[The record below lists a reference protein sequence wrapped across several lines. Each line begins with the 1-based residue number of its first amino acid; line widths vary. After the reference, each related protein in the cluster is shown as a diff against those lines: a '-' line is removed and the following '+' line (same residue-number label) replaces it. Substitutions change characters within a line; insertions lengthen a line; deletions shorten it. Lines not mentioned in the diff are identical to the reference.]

1 MNMIHARL
9 ASTGWLTSLTVAAL
23 LAVAGCGGSTGSA
36 HSSRTSVAPTRTP
49 QSSVSG
55 GSRNSVEL
63 RANGG
68 VLAWGDNSSGEL
80 GDGTTTKRHTP
91 VPVSGLGA
99 GSGVVEVVAGAS
111 HALALKVDGR
121 VLAWGHNRSG
131 ELGDGSTADHPTPEL
146 IGALRNIKSLAAGDG
161 FSLAL
166 KADGTVL
173 AWGNNKSGQLGDGN
187 APADHATP
195 APVHDLGSGSG
206 VVAIAAGGSHG
217 LVLKRDGTVLAWGN
231 GTSGQL
237 GEGTNGKASAPTRV
251 TGLGSGSGVRAI
263 AAGGSFS
270 LALKADGTVLAWG
283 NNKSGQ
289 LGDGSAPIDHNTP
302 TPVSGLGA
310 RSGVRAIAAGG
321 SFSLALKADGT
332 VLAWG
337 NNKSGELGDGSAP
350 NDRHTPVQVSGL
362 GPGSTVIGV
371 AAGGAHALALKPD
384 GALLAWG
391 LNSSGQLGDGGAPVN
406 HPTPVSTQLPPDSV
420 R

>member
-9 ASTGWLTSLTVAAL
+9 ASTGWLTSLSVAAL

-99 GSGVVEVVAGAS
+99 GSGVVEVVAG
-111 HALALKVDGR
+111 
-121 VLAWGHNRSG
+121 
-131 ELGDGSTADHPTPEL
+131 
-146 IGALRNIKSLAAGDG
+146 
-161 FSLAL
+161 
-166 KADGTVL
+166 
-173 AWGNNKSGQLGDGN
+173 
-187 APADHATP
+187 
-195 APVHDLGSGSG
+195 
-206 VVAIAAGGSHG
+206 GSHG

-231 GTSGQL
+231 CTSGQL

-270 LALKADGTVLAWG
+270 LALKADGTVLGWG
-283 NNKSGQ
+283 NNKS
-289 LGDGSAPIDHNTP
+289 
-302 TPVSGLGA
+302 
-310 RSGVRAIAAGG
+310 
-321 SFSLALKADGT
+321 
-332 VLAWG
+332 
-337 NNKSGELGDGSAP
+337 
-350 NDRHTPVQVSGL
+350 
-362 GPGSTVIGV
+362 
-371 AAGGAHALALKPD
+371 
-384 GALLAWG
+384 
-391 LNSSGQLGDGGAPVN
+391 
-406 HPTPVSTQLPPDSV
+406 
-420 R
+420 